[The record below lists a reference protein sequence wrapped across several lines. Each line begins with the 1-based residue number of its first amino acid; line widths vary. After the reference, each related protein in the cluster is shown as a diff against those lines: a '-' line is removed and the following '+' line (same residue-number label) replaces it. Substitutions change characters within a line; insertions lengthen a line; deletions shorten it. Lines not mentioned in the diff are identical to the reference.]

1 MIPPSAGSGLDGLPA
16 RIALLFVWVTGIA
29 HGLEVRAFDVDTAPV
44 ILAYALA
51 AVAAIAVTLPPR
63 GRLPAAP
70 TAAVVTL
77 GATITVIVLTSP
89 DVSHIVWLFD
99 FASYPI
105 ALLIPRGRP
114 LVGGV
119 CLALLIAAGTAW
131 ALVSDQTDPSWG
143 RIVSGPLVAGAIGF
157 IWLSTLRRIVGRE
170 TSARSD
176 RERAEMLSE
185 AAVAATRAYQDELAR
200 VTDES
205 EPVLLDIAGTEYL
218 DEPTQRRIGI
228 VEGRIRDRLRA
239 GDLFHPRVTAAIDA
253 ARDGGVRVLLIGGG
267 TIDDEGISDDLADRI
282 VGILELPGLEHVT
295 VRRLPPGRKAA
306 VSAVAGTTGGTVR
319 AAFDHAGR
327 DVGMRPD
334 ASAS

>member
-1 MIPPSAGSGLDGLPA
+1 MIPPAAGSGLDGLPA
-16 RIALLFVWVTGIA
+16 RVALLFVWMTGIA
-29 HGLEVRAFDVDTAPV
+29 HGLEVHAFAVDTGLV
-44 ILAYALA
+44 LLAYALA
-51 AVAAIAVTLPPR
+51 AVAAVAVTLPPR

-70 TAAVVTL
+70 TAAVVSL
-77 GATITVIVLTSP
+77 GATIAVIVLTSP

-119 CLALLIAAGTAW
+119 CLVLLIAAGTGW
-131 ALVSDQTDPSWG
+131 ALTSGEADPSWG

-157 IWLSTLRRIVGRE
+157 IWLSTLRRIVRRE

-176 RERAEMLSE
+176 RERAEMLSD
-185 AAVAATRAYQDELAR
+185 AAVTATRAYQDELAR

-205 EPVLLDIAGTEYL
+205 EPLLRDIAAADHL
-218 DEPTQRRIGI
+218 DERTQRRIGI

-253 ARDGGVRVLLIGGG
+253 AREGGVRVLLIGGG
-267 TIDDEGISDDLADRI
+267 GVDDEGISDELADRI
-282 VGILELPGLEHVT
+282 VEILELPGLEHVT
-295 VRRLPPGRKAA
+295 VRRLPPGRTAA
-306 VSAVAGTTGGTVR
+306 VSAVAGTTQGTVR
-319 AAFDHAGR
+319 AAFDRSGNDAGI
-327 DVGMRPD
+327 RPD
-334 ASAS
+334 TSAS